1 MGAPFGNQNAKN
13 SSKNKPWSDAL
24 RLALLEDDAKWLR
37 IIARKVRQ
45 MAADGE
51 IQAIREIG
59 DRLDGKPHQ
68 SISGPD
74 GGPIEV
80 QSVTNEELAR
90 WLAFEGAQRAIDK
103 ASSHVRVQ
111 QYDSRAAQHDHIIEA
126 LPVNK
131 VEKA

>member
-1 MGAPFGNQNAKN
+1 MAAGAPLGNKN
-13 SSKNKPWSDAL
+13 GSKNKPWESAL
-24 RLALLEDDAKWLR
+24 RKALLEEDALWLR
-37 IIARKVRQ
+37 RIANKVRQ
-45 MAADGE
+45 MAADGN
-51 IQAIREIG
+51 IAAIREIG

-103 ASSHVRVQ
+103 ASSDVQPQ

-126 LPVNK
+126 CPVDK
-131 VEKA
+131 V